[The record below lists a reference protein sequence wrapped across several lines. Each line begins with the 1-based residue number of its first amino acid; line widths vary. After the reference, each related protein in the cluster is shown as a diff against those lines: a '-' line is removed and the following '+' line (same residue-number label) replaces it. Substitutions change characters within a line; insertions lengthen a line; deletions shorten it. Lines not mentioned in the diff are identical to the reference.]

1 VDGSTLIIG
10 LGNPLRGDDGVG
22 VRVVQ
27 TLATYDLPPNIRV
40 IDGGT
45 QGLGLVN
52 LMEGQQ
58 RVIIVD
64 AADIG
69 TSPGQFVRFTLSDA
83 RLLGDEKSL
92 SIHAA
97 GLREA
102 LLLAQA
108 LDMLPPEVIIYGVQ
122 PLTLAWDSTLS
133 SSIEAGLPGLV
144 SAILAEVACE
154 QA

>member
-1 VDGSTLIIG
+1 MDGSTLIIG

-69 TSPGQFVRFTLSDA
+69 TSPGQFVRFTLPEA
-83 RLLGDEKSL
+83 RLLGDEESL

-133 SSIEAGLPGLV
+133 SSIEAGLPSLT

>member
-40 IDGGT
+40 IDG
-45 QGLGLVN
+45 
-52 LMEGQQ
+52 MEGQQ

-69 TSPGQFVRFTLSDA
+69 ASPGQFVRFMLPEA
-83 RLLGDEKSL
+83 RLLGDEASL

-108 LDMLPPEVIIYGVQ
+108 LDMLPPELIIYGVQ
-122 PLTLAWDSTLS
+122 PRTLAWDNTLS
-133 SSIEAGLPGLV
+133 SSVEAGLPGLI
-144 SAILAEVACE
+144 SAILAEAACE
-154 QA
+154 PT

>member
-69 TSPGQFVRFTLSDA
+69 TSPGQFVRFTLSEA

-133 SSIEAGLPGLV
+133 SSIEAGLPSLT